1 MRAIIAALSEQEAQ
15 TKGFAAAKREH
26 DAAVAASAAQEA
38 ARMAAMGRAAGM
50 EALRRANEE
59 AATAAAE
66 GEARLRKRERRRA
79 QRRRHGRVRAREEGI
94 RWFESN
100 GYSRQGAELAAGR
113 SIMYPS
119 RQMPLRYAPPPPT
132 EQIEYYKGV
141 H

>member
-1 MRAIIAALSEQEAQ
+1 MYELPEGEWVQVCPEENVEFRMFTQSMPGTGEAGGNGGDSKLKEQIVFELR
-15 TKGFAAAKREH
+15 K
-26 DAAVAASAAQEA
+26 
-38 ARMAAMGRAAGM
+38 AGPN
-50 EALRRANEE
+50 ANETLD
-59 AATAAAE
+59 AFIQKAVDWYKAE
-66 GEARLRKRERRRA
+66 V
-79 QRRRHGRVRAREEGI
+79 RRHGRVRAREEGI